1 MVYLDPNKVPKK
13 SNETLLYLS
22 SLTVEET
29 SIKEMRDFVGGHWT
43 AIENGVH
50 YMRDV
55 SCNEDACRIAHRTAA
70 QVFATLRNLAIGLY
84 ELDKKHNRTKATSLA
99 SWRRSMTVSNALKK
113 LCR

>member
-43 AIENGVH
+43 AIENG
-50 YMRDV
+50 
-55 SCNEDACRIAHRTAA
+55 
-70 QVFATLRNLAIGLY
+70 
-84 ELDKKHNRTKATSLA
+84 
-99 SWRRSMTVSNALKK
+99 
-113 LCR
+113 